1 MIKVRFTLLI
11 IGTLIFSVST
21 AFSETNILCI
31 QKFLS
36 KTAFDT
42 GSTDGR
48 WGEKT
53 ETAINDLFDQVGIS
67 EPKTIKAKDAIEV
80 CKILQGSNNKA
91 LLESVSFKV
100 YPVAIG
106 KNP

>member
-1 MIKVRFTLLI
+1 
-11 IGTLIFSVST
+11 
-21 AFSETNILCI
+21 
-31 QKFLS
+31 
-36 KTAFDT
+36 
-42 GSTDGR
+42 
-48 WGEKT
+48 
-53 ETAINDLFDQVGIS
+53 VGIS